1 MTGNLP
7 SSSYAIELFYF
18 DAGGG
23 HRSAMTAVREI
34 LESECPDWT
43 VKPVN
48 LQKLLEPVDPMYLA
62 SGMSSEQFYNSAIQ
76 KGWTRGSTTFLRGLQ
91 RGIRLHAPIME
102 RQLLKHWSCQQPSLV
117 VSLIPN
123 FNAVMFRALRRA
135 HPHVPYVTIMTDLA
149 DSPPHFWQEP
159 QDQYIVC
166 GSSKAALQ
174 AHLTGWYRPERI
186 IETSGMI
193 LKSSFYSPSPG
204 LTLTRESLGLD
215 PRKPT
220 ALIMFGG
227 NGSKISHDI
236 ISHIARSDIDIQTIV
251 MCGRDERLRTKL
263 ERYPGCYAVPFT
275 DRVADYMRLADFFIG
290 KPGPGSISEA
300 VHMGLPVIVENNA
313 RTMIQERYNV
323 TWVEENGVGF
333 GVESF
338 ADIAAAIR
346 YLLHGNTLEKYQERA
361 RSLKNLALYEVP
373 QILGSI
379 LNESCGAVLVADD
392 TDSGGLAGATGC
404 RQELLLQKP
413 ASAWNRVAASVRASK
428 PVTLHDRV

>member
-7 SSSYAIELFYF
+7 NSRCVIELFYF

-34 LESECPDWT
+34 LASKCPDWT
-43 VKPVN
+43 VRPVN

-62 SGMSSEQFYNSAIQ
+62 SGMSSEQFYNNAIQ

-91 RGIRLHAPIME
+91 QGIRIHSPIME
-102 RQLLKHWSCQQPSLV
+102 RQLLKHWSSQQPSIV
-117 VSLIPN
+117 VSLVPN

-135 HPHVPYVTIMTDLA
+135 HPQTPYVTIMTDLA

-166 GSSKAALQ
+166 GSNKAALQ

-186 IETSGMI
+186 IKTSGMI
-193 LKSSFYSPSPG
+193 LKSSFYSHSSNPS
-204 LTLTRESLGLD
+204 LTRESTGLD
-215 PRKPT
+215 AQKPT

-227 NGSKISHDI
+227 NGSRISYDI
-236 ISHIARSDIDIQTIV
+236 VSHIARSGLDIQTIV
-251 MCGRDERLRTKL
+251 MCGRDEKLRMKIGKQ
-263 ERYPGCYAVPFT
+263 PGCHAVPFT

-300 VHMGLPVIVENNA
+300 VQMGLPVIVENNA

-323 TWVEENGVGF
+323 TWLEENGAGF
-333 GVESF
+333 GVQSF
-338 ADIAAAIR
+338 ADIATGIR
-346 YLLHGNTLEKYQERA
+346 YLLHGNTLEKYKERT
-361 RSLKNLALYEVP
+361 RILKNAALYEIP
-373 QILGSI
+373 QILQSI
-379 LNESCGAVLVADD
+379 LDESCGALAVADN
-392 TDSGGLAGATGC
+392 SGSACPLEADLS
-404 RQELLLQKP
+404 RQELLLEEP
-413 ASAWNRVAASVRASK
+413 AI
-428 PVTLHDRV
+428 